1 MKAGDGRHEEV
12 ASPMPA
18 TGSELQMVMDRE
30 REGGD
35 FVLLRD
41 AAGSLR
47 LIDLDRQ
54 ADQLSIGRDASSSI
68 PLTWDREVSR
78 LHARLSR
85 VGDAWVV
92 EDDGLSRNGSYL
104 NGERLTGS
112 ARLKDRDMLRVG
124 NVTVSYRST
133 SGGSR
138 SETLTSAETE
148 APEISVAEAKVLQA
162 LARPWAGGHGLTAP
176 ASNGEIAE
184 ELVLS
189 VHTVKSHL
197 RKLFEKFGLDQVPQ
211 SRKRAALVETAFR
224 AGVISKS

>member
-1 MKAGDGRHEEV
+1 
-12 ASPMPA
+12 MPA
-18 TGSELQMVMDRE
+18 TGSELKMVMDRE
-30 REGGD
+30 RERGD
-35 FVLLRD
+35 FALLRD
-41 AAGSLR
+41 DGGDLL
-47 LIDLDRQ
+47 LIDLDGGGG
-54 ADQLSIGRDASSSI
+54 QLSIGRDASNAV

-85 VGDAWVV
+85 VGDAWVI
-92 EDDGLSRNGSYL
+92 EDDGLSRNGTYL
-104 NGERLTGS
+104 NGERLAGS
-112 ARLKDRDMLRVG
+112 ARLRDRDLLRFGSVAM
-124 NVTVSYRST
+124 TYRSA

-148 APEISVAEAKVLQA
+148 SPAISAAEERVLQA
-162 LARPWAGGHGLTAP
+162 LARPWAEGHGMTAP

-211 SRKRAALVETAFR
+211 SRKRAALVEAAFR
-224 AGVISKS
+224 AGVISRP

>member
-1 MKAGDGRHEEV
+1 
-12 ASPMPA
+12 MPA
-18 TGSELQMVMDRE
+18 TGSELKMVMDRE

-35 FVLLRD
+35 FALLRD
-41 AAGSLR
+41 DAGDLC

-54 ADQLSIGRDASSSI
+54 GDQLSIGRDASSAI

-92 EDDGLSRNGSYL
+92 EDDGLSRNGTYL
-104 NGERLTGS
+104 NGERLAGS
-112 ARLKDRDMLRVG
+112 ARLKDRDILRLG
-124 NVTVSYRST
+124 NVTVSYRSA

-138 SETLTSAETE
+138 SETLTSAETA
-148 APEISVAEAKVLQA
+148 APEISAAEQKVLQA
-162 LARPWAGGHGLTAP
+162 LARPWAEGHGLTAP

-197 RKLFEKFGLDQVPQ
+197 RKLFEKFGLDDVPQ
-211 SRKRAALVETAFR
+211 SRKRAALVEAAFR
-224 AGVISKS
+224 AGVITRP

>member
-1 MKAGDGRHEEV
+1 
-12 ASPMPA
+12 MPA
-18 TGSELQMVMDRE
+18 TGSELKMVMDRE

-41 AAGSLR
+41 DGDDLR
-47 LIDLDRQ
+47 LIDLDC
-54 ADQLSIGRDASSSI
+54 DEEWLSVGRDASSSI

-92 EDDGLSRNGSYL
+92 EDDGLSRNGTYL
-104 NGERLTGS
+104 NGERLAGS
-112 ARLKDRDMLRVG
+112 ARLRDRDLLRFGGVP
-124 NVTVSYRST
+124 VAFRSA

-148 APEISVAEAKVLQA
+148 APEISAAEDRVLQA
-162 LARPWAGGHGLTAP
+162 LARPWGEGHGLTAP
-176 ASNGEIAE
+176 ASNGEIAD

-197 RKLFEKFGLDQVPQ
+197 RRLFEKFELEGVPQ
-211 SRKRAALVETAFR
+211 SRKRAALVEAAFR
-224 AGVISKS
+224 AGVISRP

>member
-1 MKAGDGRHEEV
+1 MHANDGRQHDV
-12 ASPMPA
+12 TPPMPA
-18 TGSELQMVMDRE
+18 TGSELKMVMGRE

-41 AAGSLR
+41 EGGGLR
-47 LIDLDRQ
+47 LFDLDR
-54 ADQLSIGRDASSSI
+54 DDGQLSIGRDASNAI

-92 EDDGLSRNGSYL
+92 EDDGLSRNGTYL
-104 NGERLTGS
+104 NGERLAGA
-112 ARLKDRDMLRVG
+112 ARLRDRDLLRFGGVA
-124 NVTVSYRST
+124 VAYRSA

-138 SETLTSAETE
+138 SETLTSVDSE
-148 APEISVAEAKVLQA
+148 APEISTAEERVLQA
-162 LARPWAGGHGLTAP
+162 LARPWAEGQGMTAP
-176 ASNGEIAE
+176 ACNGEIAE

-197 RKLFEKFGLDQVPQ
+197 RKLFEKFGLDQLPQ
-211 SRKRAALVETAFR
+211 SRKRAALVEAAFR
-224 AGVISKS
+224 SGVIRRP